1 MDRQHTIA
9 KTASHEGVGLHTGAL
24 VRLTVR
30 PAEAGKGVVFVRTDV
45 KSGDARISAHA
56 LKVSTTQLGTNLT
69 NEDGVSVATVEHF
82 LAACAGLGV
91 DNLVAELDG
100 PELPILDGSSAPF
113 VELLM
118 QAGIEEQGA
127 PQRILKILKPVEVR
141 DGVKFAR
148 LSPGAG
154 FEMRV
159 AIDFAP
165 KAIGRQTISF
175 AMKPGAFTRDIAW
188 ARTFG
193 FASEVEALRAMGKAL
208 GGSMDN
214 AIVVDGDAIL
224 NEGGLKVP
232 DEFVRH
238 KLLDVIG
245 DLFLAGGPIE
255 GLYEGEQPGHA
266 LNNRLLRA
274 LFADT
279 TAFEW
284 GVGRG
289 IGNRDWNVRR

>member
-9 KTASHEGVGLHTGAL
+9 KPSSCEGVGLHTGAP

-30 PAEAGKGVVFVRTDV
+30 PAEVGAGVVFLRTDV
-45 KSGDARISAHA
+45 KGDGAIPAQA

-69 NEDGVSVATVEHF
+69 NEAGVSVATVEHF
-82 LAACAGLGV
+82 LAACAGQGV
-91 DNLVAELDG
+91 DNLIAELDG

-113 VELLM
+113 VELLTE
-118 QAGIEEQGA
+118 AGIAEQGA
-127 PQRILKILKPVEVR
+127 PRRILKILKPVEVR

-148 LSPGAG
+148 LSPGEG

-159 AIDFAP
+159 AIDFAS

-175 AMKPGAFTRDIAW
+175 AMKPGAFARDIAW

-193 FASEVEALRAMGKAL
+193 FARDVEALRAMGKAR
-208 GGSMDN
+208 GGSMEN
-214 AIVVDGDAIL
+214 TIVIDGDTIL

-274 LFADT
+274 LFADAA
-279 TAFEW
+279 AFEW
-284 GVGRG
+284 VSQGE
-289 IGNRDWNVRR
+289 